1 MSTTFTAIHVLP
13 NGKELTA
20 EFTISDKDHDKT
32 RDRAEQEMR
41 KVHGDRRVH
50 CWSIPAKPG
59 TDFFEYMA
67 KQRIAA

>member
-20 EFTISDKDHDKT
+20 EFTISDKDHDKV
-32 RDRAEQEMR
+32 RDHAEVAM
-41 KVHGDRRVH
+41 KAVHGNRRVH

-59 TDFFEYMA
+59 TNFFDYME
-67 KQRIAA
+67 KQRLTA